1 MPPYCTSSVIGR
13 RDFLKVLVGLTSL
26 SVLFP
31 HGTIQAAKLKKEKA
45 NSWDAPIWIM
55 DIASGAILESQ
66 RSASL
71 IKTPAYGMPGSIM
84 KLITATALLQENLLS
99 PNQQFHCNGTI
110 RLHEHASHC
119 PHPHGALTLQEAL
132 GYSCN
137 VFFAQAMQPLS
148 NSCWLD
154 YAQRFQLDRPL
165 RDGEPFEFQAT
176 DAKHQPVQM
185 LGLGLSSAIQPNAL
199 QLLRLARSIARRNIP
214 SIHASTWNLLQQGMR
229 LSARR
234 GTAQQLDPPDRF
246 KLAAKTGTAPHG
258 QRFNSWLIGY
268 FPFEKPRFAFCARA
282 QAGTAKDSAVP
293 MMRQFLLRGT
303 FNA

>member
-1 MPPYCTSSVIGR
+1 MHPYCTSSVMGR
-13 RDFLKVLVGLTSL
+13 RDFLKALVGLTGM

-31 HGTIQAAKLKKEKA
+31 QGITQAANLKKYSTT
-45 NSWDAPIWIM
+45 SWDAPIWIM
-55 DIASGAILESQ
+55 DVTSGAILEPQ
-66 RSASL
+66 GSASL
-71 IKTPAYGMPGSIM
+71 IKTPPYGMPGSIM

-99 PNQQFHCNGTI
+99 PNQQFHCNGTVH
-110 RLHEHASHC
+110 LHGHAYHC
-119 PHPHGALTLQEAL
+119 PHPHGALTLREAL
-132 GYSCN
+132 GFSCN
-137 VFFAQAMQPLS
+137 VFFVQAMQPLS
-148 NSCWLD
+148 NSRWLD
-154 YAQRFQLDRPL
+154 YAQCFQLDRPL

-199 QLLRLARSIARRNIP
+199 QLLRLARSIARRNIA
-214 SIHASTWNLLQQGMR
+214 SIHASTWDLLQQGMR

-234 GTAQQLDPPDRF
+234 GTAQQLDPPDQF

-258 QRFNSWLIGY
+258 QRFNSWVIGY

-293 MMRQFLLRGT
+293 LMRQFLLRGG